1 LAKKL
6 EPKMRVFAPVIVRGE
21 EDKGVR
27 LWEFGKEVYQS
38 LLSLA
43 ADEEVGDFTDILEGR
58 DMKIETVG
66 PDSTGTTYNKSKVL
80 PALKTS
86 TLSDDNNEVEKW
98 LSTQP
103 EPISFYKKY
112 EFDEIKGFLAEWL
125 NPEAEAEEETQK
137 PEQPTRSEGGL
148 MDGPAMDF
156 EPTGNVNL
164 EESRK
169 PIANK
174 AFATPKKEIFA
185 AEEFDDLFNE
195 D

>member
-1 LAKKL
+1 
-6 EPKMRVFAPVIVRGE
+6 MRVFAPVIVRGE

-58 DMKIETVG
+58 DMKVETVG

-103 EPISFYKKY
+103 DPISFYKKY
-112 EFDEIKGFLAEWL
+112 TFEEIKGFLAEWL
-125 NPEAEAEEETQK
+125 NPEAEAEEETQIPALQK
-137 PEQPTRSEGGL
+137 EEDSI
-148 MDGPAMDF
+148 MDGPATSF
-156 EPTGNVNL
+156 EPTGFKI
-164 EESRK
+164 ESKK
-169 PIANK
+169 PIANN
-174 AFATPKKEIFA
+174 AFATPKKETFA
-185 AEEFDDLFNE
+185 AEEFDDLFK